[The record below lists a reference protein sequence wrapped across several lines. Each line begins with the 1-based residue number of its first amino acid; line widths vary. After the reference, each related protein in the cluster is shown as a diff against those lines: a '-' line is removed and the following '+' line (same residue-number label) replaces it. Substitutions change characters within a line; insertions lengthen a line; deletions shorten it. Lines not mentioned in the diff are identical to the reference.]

1 MRDFRHWRKWRLV
14 AKLDPDKKLPNKSL
28 EIIKHRN
35 IDAVIVG
42 GTQGITFNNTWT
54 LAELIRQSGYS
65 GTLVQEISSMKAIIP
80 MVDGYLIPLVLNAT
94 DKKWLVDY
102 HFEAIKRF
110 REFIDWDKVLSEG
123 YLVCNQDSAVG
134 RLTEAK
140 QVSADDAV
148 AYTILAQELL
158 RLPILYIEYSG
169 TFGDI
174 DLIKNVSRVN
184 KSMHLFYG
192 GGIKN
197 PAQLEQVAPLVD
209 TVVVGNIFYEDPD
222 SALAAVDSFNG

>member
-1 MRDFRHWRKWRLV
+1 MRDFRHWQKWRLV
-14 AKLDPDKKLPNKSL
+14 AKLDPDKKLPGKSL

-42 GTQGITFNNTWT
+42 GTQGITFNNTWA
-54 LAELIRQSGYS
+54 LVNLIRQSGYS

-80 MVDGYLIPLVLNAT
+80 VVDGYLIPLVLNAA

-102 HFEAIKRF
+102 HFEAIKRY
-110 REFIDWDKVLSEG
+110 REFIDWEKVLSEG
-123 YLVCNQDSAVG
+123 YIVCNQNSAVG
-134 RLTEAK
+134 RLTGAK

-148 AYTILAQELL
+148 AYAILAQELI

-174 DLIKNVSRVN
+174 DLIEKVSRAN

-192 GGIKN
+192 GGIKT
-197 PAQLEQVAPLVD
+197 PEQLGQVIPLVD

-222 SALAAVDSFNG
+222 SALAILDSFNG